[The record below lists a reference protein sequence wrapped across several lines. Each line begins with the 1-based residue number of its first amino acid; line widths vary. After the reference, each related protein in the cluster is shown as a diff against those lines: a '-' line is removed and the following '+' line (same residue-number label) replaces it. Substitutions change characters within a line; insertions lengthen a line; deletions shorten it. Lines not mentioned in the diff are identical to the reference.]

1 MTPQL
6 TGARWH
12 GLLFSM
18 LMVTMQA
25 NAQTPVNNPVA
36 ATMAK
41 SASWTASLPWK
52 KVQAASDVP
61 DLVNANNYVD
71 SAKLATTL
79 QSLSEKGG
87 GVLYFGSG
95 IYYFNFDLVLP
106 ANVILRGELP
116 QGVTT
121 ASTSNDWLTK
131 LVFPKIYLARNN
143 PPKALEPYAT
153 APKKIWYAGKADA
166 FTGLV
171 NLDINRAVISLTSN
185 SDDKAIRQVIIYG
198 IRNNNA
204 SQLDPS
210 VPTATQ
216 ISNRAGWQI
225 WPDNSV
231 ANINVA
237 FAQNCLVANSV
248 VNDQVTD
255 NLWQSDFMTDDGMR
269 FDGSQAEYRVTNHP
283 AVKIWNAQSAT
294 AKNLQVTGN
303 TIHLSNGHQPIVS
316 TLGDFTNDNRVT
328 FIHER
333 INQVKDGKSAADLS
347 YNILYKDEIG
357 SESGIFVNEFNDSL
371 PYRLIKP
378 ANYDPAKKY
387 PLVYFLH
394 DFWEKG
400 SDNKRH
406 LRQFVWQFLTEENRE
421 EYPCFIVAPQ
431 LPASEPKW
439 KPDGL
444 GSETWPI
451 QCSSMLI
458 AELSKKFS
466 IDEKRVYAVGNSM
479 GGAGALN
486 LAIQHPNQV
495 AAVIAISVFY
505 RLTKNSSLE
514 VNKIPMWFIY
524 GQEDDRI
531 EPVIKQSIRTDLRGA
546 NAIFKYTE
554 IPGMGHRCW
563 NEVLT
568 EVPGLMSWLFSQRK
582 ETGDVAKD
590 SK

>member
-1 MTPQL
+1 MRTQL
-6 TGARWH
+6 TGAAWRA
-12 GLLFSM
+12 LLFSIV
-18 LMVTMQA
+18 LVTVQA
-25 NAQTPVNNPVA
+25 HAQSPVNNPVA
-36 ATMAK
+36 PALAK
-41 SASWTASLPWK
+41 SASWTNLLPWK
-52 KVQAASDVP
+52 KVVAASDING
-61 DLVNANNYVD
+61 LVNTSNYVD
-71 SAKLATTL
+71 SATIAAAL
-79 QSLSEKGG
+79 QSLSDKGG

-95 IYYFNFDLVLP
+95 IYYFNFDLALP
-106 ANVILRGELP
+106 SNVIVRGELAP
-116 QGVTT
+116 GVNE
-121 ASTSNDWLTK
+121 ASNANDWLTK
-131 LVFPKIYLARNN
+131 FVFPKLFLARNN

-153 APKKIWYAGKADA
+153 APNKIWYAGNSDA

-171 NLDINRAVISLTSN
+171 NIDINRAVIVLHGGKEEKN
-185 SDDKAIRQVIIYG
+185 IRQVVVYG
-198 IRNNNA
+198 VRNNNA
-204 SQLDPS
+204 SLLDAS

-216 ISNRAGWQI
+216 VANRAGWQI
-225 WPDNSV
+225 WPDNAV
-231 ANINVA
+231 ANINIA
-237 FAQNCLVANSV
+237 FAQQCLVANSV
-248 VNDQVTD
+248 INDQVTD
-255 NLWQSDFMTDDGMR
+255 NVWQHDFMTDDGMR
-269 FDGSQAEYRVTNHP
+269 FDGSQAEYRVTDHP
-283 AVKIWNAQSAT
+283 AITIANATNA
-294 AKNLQVTGN
+294 AAGNLLVSGN
-303 TIHLSNGHQPIVS
+303 NIHLSNGHQPIRS
-316 TLGDFTNDNRVT
+316 SFGDFATGNRIT
-328 FIHER
+328 FIHQR
-333 INQVKDGKSAADLS
+333 NNQVKDGKSAADLT
-347 YNILYKDEIG
+347 YNLLYKDEIG
-357 SESGIFVNEFNDSL
+357 SEAGVFVNEFNDSL

-378 ANYDPAKKY
+378 ANYDPTKKY

-451 QCSSMLI
+451 QCSSALI
-458 AELSKKFS
+458 AELSKKFA
-466 IDEKRVYAVGNSM
+466 IDDKRVYAVGNSM

-486 LAIQHPNQV
+486 LAIQHPDQV
-495 AAVIAISVFY
+495 AAVIAVSVFY

-563 NEVLT
+563 NEVVA
-568 EVPGLMSWLFSQRK
+568 EVPGLLSWLFSQRK
-582 ETGDVAKD
+582 ETADVAKEG
-590 SK
+590 K

>member
-6 TGARWH
+6 TGAGWR

-18 LMVTMQA
+18 LIITAQA
-25 NAQTPVNNPVA
+25 NAQAPANNPVA
-36 ATMAK
+36 PGFAK
-41 SASWTASLPWK
+41 TASWTASLPWK
-52 KVQAASDVP
+52 KVQAANEVP
-61 DLVNANNYVD
+61 DLVNTSNYVD
-71 SAKLATTL
+71 SAKLAATL
-79 QSLSEKGG
+79 QLLSEKGG

-95 IYYFNFDLVLP
+95 IYYFNFDLALP
-106 ANVILRGELP
+106 SNVILRGELA
-116 QGVTT
+116 QGAT
-121 ASTSNDWLTK
+121 APANANDWLTK
-131 LVFPKIYLARNN
+131 FIFPKLYLARSNA
-143 PPKALEPYAT
+143 PKALEPYAI
-153 APKKIWYAGKADA
+153 APKKIWYAGKPDA

-185 SDDKAIRQVIIYG
+185 SDDKAINHVIVYG
-198 IRNNNA
+198 VRNNNA
-204 SQLDPS
+204 SQLDAS
-210 VPTATQ
+210 IPTATQ
-216 ISNRAGWQI
+216 VASRAGWQI
-225 WPDNSV
+225 WPDKSV
-231 ANINVA
+231 ANISIA

-248 VNDQVTD
+248 VNDEVTD
-255 NLWQSDFMTDDGMR
+255 NLWQSDYMTDDGMR
-269 FDGSQAEYRVTNHP
+269 FDGSQAEYRVTDHP
-283 AVKIWNAQSAT
+283 AIKIWNAQTAS

-303 TIHLSNGHQPIVS
+303 TIHLSNGHQPIGS
-316 TLGDFTNDNRVT
+316 SFGDFTSGNRVT

-333 INQVKDGKSAADLS
+333 SNQVKDGKHAADLS

-357 SESGIFVNEFNDSL
+357 SETGIFVSEFNDSL

-378 ANYDPAKKY
+378 ANYDPSKKY

-431 LPASEPKW
+431 LPMNEPKW

-466 IDEKRVYAVGNSM
+466 IDDKRVYAVGNSM

-563 NEVLT
+563 NAVVA
-568 EVPGLMSWLFSQRK
+568 EVPGLMSWLFAQRK
-582 ETGDVAKD
+582 ETGDVAKE